1 MGKWQSKIY
10 VGIFSAVIL
19 FVFSVPAFAD
29 KPINLRLSS
38 FLPSG
43 HFMNVKIIKPWIADI
58 EKRTNGKVKIKVY
71 AGGALGKPQEQ
82 YGMAARGVA
91 DITWGILAYSPG
103 KFPLATVVELPFM
116 SPSAEIGSRMVQRLY
131 DKGYFGDEFDE
142 VKLLTLAMPPN
153 MDLHSRKHPVE
164 KLADLK
170 GMKIRT
176 PSAMIGGLIKNWGG
190 VPVAMPAPDVYM
202 SLERGVIDSI
212 FLDPL
217 TLMGLKINEVT
228 KYHTRVGIST
238 TVLFFAMNKKTW
250 DSLPPDV
257 QKVFDE
263 LSGEHLGADLNGK
276 IADRAVLGVLK
287 KLAASGDTIITLSPQ
302 EMEKWKESSQPAFAA
317 WLKAMEKKGLPGKKV
332 LDETYRLRKELA
344 GS

>member
-1 MGKWQSKIY
+1 MGKWQSKFY

-19 FVFSVPAFAD
+19 FVFSVPVFAD
-29 KPINLRLSS
+29 KPITLRLSS

-82 YGMAARGVA
+82 YDMAARGVA

-116 SPSAEIGSRMVQRLY
+116 SPSAEVGSRMVQRLY

-153 MDLHSRKHPVE
+153 MDLHSRKHPVK
-164 KLADLK
+164 KLEDLK

-217 TLMGLKINEVT
+217 TLMGLKIYEVT

-250 DSLPPDV
+250 DSLSPDV

-276 IADRAVLGVLK
+276 IADRAVLGVYK

-302 EMEKWKESSQPAFAA
+302 EMEKWKASSQPAFDA
-317 WLKAMEKKGLPGKKV
+317 WLKSMEKKGLPGKKV
-332 LDETYRLRKELA
+332 LDETYRLRKEV
-344 GS
+344 GGF

>member
-1 MGKWQSKIY
+1 MGKWQSKFY
-10 VGIFSAVIL
+10 VGILFAVIL
-19 FVFSVPAFAD
+19 FVFSTPAVGD
-29 KPINLRLSS
+29 NSINLRLSS
-38 FLPSG
+38 FLPSM
-43 HFMNVKIIKPWIADI
+43 HFMNVKIIEPWIADI
-58 EKRTNGKVKIKVY
+58 EKRTGGKVKIKIY
-71 AGGALGKPQEQ
+71 AGGSLGKPQDQ
-82 YGMAARGVA
+82 FDMASRGVA
-91 DITWGILAYSPG
+91 DITWGILAYTPG
-103 KFPLATVVELPFM
+103 RFPLATVVELPFM
-116 SPSAEIGSRMVQRLY
+116 SPSAEIGSRMVQRLF
-131 DKGYFGDEFDE
+131 DSGYFQNEFDE

-153 MDLHSRKHPVE
+153 MDLHSRKHRVE
-164 KLADLK
+164 KLEDLK

-176 PSAMIGGLIKNWGG
+176 PSAMIGELIKNWGG

-250 DSLPPDV
+250 DSLPSDV

-287 KLAASGDTIITLSPQ
+287 KLEKSGDTVTTLSPQ
-302 EMEKWKESSQPAFAA
+302 EMEKWKNSAQPAFDI
-317 WLKAMEKKGLPGKKV
+317 WLKSMEKKGLPGKKV
-332 LDETYRLRKELA
+332 LDEAYKLRKELS